1 LLDIIVPVPIS
12 NVELA
17 PDALTAIEKNTDVPF
32 RVLVMVDG
40 GVRKD
45 FEALEG
51 FLAGF
56 NSSWRLLHNNPSV
69 GLNQTLREGLEECTS
84 KLTAIIGPEVRLL
97 DPQWF
102 GKVQVVFHRDPI
114 CGVAD
119 TWPNTKSATLHPV
132 RRAHNNPTSE
142 GCRFAVVQ
150 TAFAKKTHPFGLVDP
165 VNFWSRFCMSNGGSG
180 WAVPSVRYALVDH
193 YPHELG
199 KPALVRG

>member
-69 GLNQTLREGLEECTS
+69 GP